1 MITRALRW
9 SGVALVAGGLG
20 MGAAIVL
27 VAFGPSGR
35 FPPSLVSSL
44 LLVASLLVLL
54 ALPTMY
60 AHQSEAAGWLGL
72 VGYVLLE
79 VGMVLVL
86 VYAAEPLFT
95 PTITGV
101 GESAAA
107 FSLGI
112 ALLLGF
118 VLTAVATLRAGVY
131 PRWSAILLLATSA
144 GFLFDFFVAEELP
157 PIAGLLDSAFLG
169 VMMASAFGGIGGA
182 LWRGASQTAASRF
195 SSPRD
200 GQRAAHL

>member
-1 MITRALRW
+1 MINRALRW
-9 SGVALVAGGLG
+9 SGAALVAGGLG
-20 MGAAIVL
+20 VGAATVL
-27 VAFGPSGR
+27 VALEPSGR
-35 FPPSLVSSL
+35 FPPPLVSCL
-44 LLVASLLVLL
+44 LLVASLLFLL

-60 AHQSEAAGWLGL
+60 AHQSETAGWPGL
-72 VGYVLLE
+72 VGHILLE

-118 VLTAVATLRAGVY
+118 ILTAGATLHARVY
-131 PRWSAILLLATSA
+131 PRWSAILLLATGA

-169 VMMASAFGGIGGA
+169 VMMASAFGGIGVT
-182 LWRGASQTAASRF
+182 LWRDASQTAASR
-195 SSPRD
+195 SSCPGD
-200 GQRAAHL
+200 AQRTAHL